1 MPQKFV
7 AQPRRA
13 KLYSMEMTDN
23 LQASEYSSA
32 RGAKVRALLVDD
44 QKIIAEAVK
53 RMFAGQPD
61 ISLFYCPDPAGAID
75 AAKKCRPTVILQ
87 DLVMPEVD
95 GLTLVKFFRA
105 CPETRDIPLVVL
117 SSKEEPDV
125 KYRAFENGAND
136 YMVKFPDKL
145 EVLARVRY
153 HSRAYTTLRE
163 LNDAMARLQQSQNAL
178 KKELDEAENYVTSL
192 LPEKID
198 DPALSSDWVF
208 KSSTELG
215 GDCFGYGWL
224 DENRFAVY
232 LLDVCGHGV
241 GAALLSV
248 SAMNSLR
255 SRTLSGVDFGEPDR
269 VLCALNS
276 AFDMDSQNG
285 MFFTLWYGVYDKSSR
300 ELSYASGGHPPAIL
314 VSADGT
320 SRRLTTN
327 GFIIGGM
334 SPMSFKKA
342 SVQIA
347 PGSKLYVFSDGVY
360 EVEKPDGH
368 TMSLDE
374 FAAELPAPPL
384 PGLSKVESMMRFSK
398 DAQGRESFEDDFS
411 LCEIIFK

>member
-1 MPQKFV
+1 
-7 AQPRRA
+7 
-13 KLYSMEMTDN
+13 MTDISHLSGA
-23 LQASEYSSA
+23 LQEEKAKA
-32 RGAKVRALLVDD
+32 RVLLVDD
-44 QKIIAEAVK
+44 QKIIAEAMK
-53 RMFAGQPD
+53 RLLADQPD
-61 ISLFYCPDPAGAID
+61 ISLYYCPNPSKAID
-75 AAKKCRPTVILQ
+75 AAKEVKPTVILQ
-87 DLVMPEVD
+87 DLIMPEVD

-105 CPETRDIPLVVL
+105 CPDTRDIPLVVL

-145 EVLARVRY
+145 EVLARIRY
-153 HSRAYTTLRE
+153 HSRAYTTLCER
-163 LNDAMARLQQSQNAL
+163 NDAMNKLQQSQIAL

-198 DPALSSDWVF
+198 TSDLSSDWIF

-215 GDCFGYGWL
+215 GWIDS
-224 DENRFAVY
+224 DKFAVY

-248 SAMNSLR
+248 SAMNALR
-255 SRTLSGVDFGEPDR
+255 SRTLSDVDFGKPDQ
-269 VLCALNS
+269 VLSALNN
-276 AFDMDSQNG
+276 AFEMERQNG
-285 MFFTLWYGVYDKSSR
+285 MYFTLWYGVYDKSSR

-314 VSADGT
+314 VSGGNV
-320 SRRLTTN
+320 RRLTTN

-334 SPMSFKKA
+334 TPMNFRSDKVK
-342 SVQIA
+342 VER
-347 PGSKLYVFSDGVY
+347 GSKLYVFSDGVY

-374 FAAELPAPPL
+374 FVAEIPKPARA
-384 PGLSKVESMMRFSK
+384 GLSKVESMMAFSK
-398 DAQGRESFEDDFS
+398 DIQRSDSFEDDFS

>member
-1 MPQKFV
+1 MLEMPQHKPITV
-7 AQPRRA
+7 
-13 KLYSMEMTDN
+13 
-23 LQASEYSSA
+23 
-32 RGAKVRALLVDD
+32 LLVDD
-44 QKIIAEAVK
+44 QPIIGEAVR
-53 RMFAGQPD
+53 RMLADQPD
-61 ISLFYCPDPAGAID
+61 IDFRFCGNPTEALKTAESVS
-75 AAKKCRPTVILQ
+75 PTVILQ
-87 DLVMPEVD
+87 DLVMPDVD

-105 CPETRDIPLVVL
+105 NPKTREVPIVVL
-117 SSKEEPDV
+117 SSKEEPDT
-125 KYRAFENGAND
+125 KYRAFESGAND

-153 HSRAYTTLRE
+153 HSRAYTIFRE

-198 DPALSSDWVF
+198 GPSLSSDWIF
-208 KSSTELG
+208 RSSTELG

-248 SAMNSLR
+248 SAMNALR
-255 SRTLSGVDFGEPDR
+255 SRTLSRVDFGEPDQ

-314 VSADGT
+314 VSPDGT

-334 SPMSFKKA
+334 IPMSFRKA
-342 SVQIA
+342 SAKIA

-374 FAAELPAPPL
+374 FAAELPSPPL
-384 PGLSKVESMMRFSK
+384 PGLSKVESMMRFSQN
-398 DAQGRESFEDDFS
+398 AQGRESFEDDFS

>member
-1 MPQKFV
+1 M
-7 AQPRRA
+7 
-13 KLYSMEMTDN
+13 N
-23 LQASEYSSA
+23 
-32 RGAKVRALLVDD
+32 
-44 QKIIAEAVK
+44 
-53 RMFAGQPD
+53 
-61 ISLFYCPDPAGAID
+61 
-75 AAKKCRPTVILQ
+75 CRPEDMLLYAVTDRAWLKG
-87 DLVMPEVD
+87 E
-95 GLTLVKFFRA
+95 TLESQVEKA
-105 CPETRDIPLVVL
+105 L
-117 SSKEEPDV
+117 KG
-125 KYRAFENGAND
+125 GATF
-136 YMVKFPDKL
+136 VQ
-145 EVLARVRY
+145 
-153 HSRAYTTLRE
+153 LRE
-163 LNDAMARLQQSQNAL
+163 
-178 KKELDEAENYVTSL
+178 KELDEAENYVTSL

-198 DPALSSDWVF
+198 GPSLSSDWIF
-208 KSSTELG
+208 RSSTELG

-248 SAMNSLR
+248 SAMNALR
-255 SRTLSGVDFGEPDR
+255 SRTLSRVDFGEPDQ

-314 VSADGT
+314 VSPDGT

-334 SPMSFKKA
+334 IPMSFRKA
-342 SVQIA
+342 SAKIA

-374 FAAELPAPPL
+374 FAAELPSPPL
-384 PGLSKVESMMRFSK
+384 PGLSKVESMMRFSQN
-398 DAQGRESFEDDFS
+398 AQGRESFEDDFS

>member
-1 MPQKFV
+1 
-7 AQPRRA
+7 
-13 KLYSMEMTDN
+13 MTDISHLSGA
-23 LQASEYSSA
+23 LQEEKAKA
-32 RGAKVRALLVDD
+32 RVLLVDD
-44 QKIIAEAVK
+44 QKIIAEAMK
-53 RMFAGQPD
+53 R
-61 ISLFYCPDPAGAID
+61 LL
-75 AAKKCRPTVILQ
+75 AAKEVKPTVILQ
-87 DLVMPEVD
+87 DLIMPEVD

-105 CPETRDIPLVVL
+105 CPDTRDIPLVVL

-145 EVLARVRY
+145 EVLARIRY
-153 HSRAYTTLRE
+153 HSRAYTTLCER
-163 LNDAMARLQQSQNAL
+163 NDAMNKLQQSQIAL

-198 DPALSSDWVF
+198 TSDLSSDWIF

-215 GDCFGYGWL
+215 GDCFGYGWI
-224 DENRFAVY
+224 DSDKFAVY

-248 SAMNSLR
+248 SAMNALR
-255 SRTLSGVDFGEPDR
+255 SRTLSDVDFGKPDQ
-269 VLCALNS
+269 VLSALNN
-276 AFDMDSQNG
+276 AFEMERQNG
-285 MFFTLWYGVYDKSSR
+285 MYFTLWYGVYDKSSR

-314 VSADGT
+314 VSGGNV
-320 SRRLTTN
+320 RRLTTN

-334 SPMSFKKA
+334 TPMNFRSDKVK
-342 SVQIA
+342 VER
-347 PGSKLYVFSDGVY
+347 GSKLYVFSDGVY

-374 FAAELPAPPL
+374 FVAEIPKPARA
-384 PGLSKVESMMRFSK
+384 GLSKVESMMAFSK
-398 DAQGRESFEDDFS
+398 DIQRSDSFEDDFS

>member
-1 MPQKFV
+1 
-7 AQPRRA
+7 
-13 KLYSMEMTDN
+13 MTDN
-23 LQASEYSSA
+23 LQASEYLSA

-53 RMFAGQPD
+53 RMFADQPD

-153 HSRAYTTLRE
+153 HSRAYTIFRE

-198 DPALSSDWVF
+198 GPSLSSDWIF
-208 KSSTELG
+208 RSSTELG

-248 SAMNSLR
+248 SAMNALR
-255 SRTLSGVDFGEPDR
+255 SRTLSGVDFGEPDQ

-285 MFFTLWYGVYDKSSR
+285 MFFTLWYGVYDQIFAR
-300 ELSYASGGHPPAIL
+300 ALLRLRRAPAAIL
-314 VSADGT
+314 VSPDGT

-334 SPMSFKKA
+334 SPMSFRKA
-342 SVQIA
+342 SAKIA
-347 PGSKLYVFSDGVY
+347 PGLEALRFQRRRVRSGKA
-360 EVEKPDGH
+360 DGH

-374 FAAELPAPPL
+374 FAAELPSPPL
-384 PGLSKVESMMRFSK
+384 PGLSKVESMMRFSQN
-398 DAQGRESFEDDFS
+398 AQGRESFEDDFS